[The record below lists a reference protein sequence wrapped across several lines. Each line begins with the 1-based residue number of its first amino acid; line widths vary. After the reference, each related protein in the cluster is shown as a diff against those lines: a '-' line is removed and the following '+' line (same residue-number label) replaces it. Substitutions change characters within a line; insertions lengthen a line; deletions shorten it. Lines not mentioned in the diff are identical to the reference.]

1 MSYCDWAI
9 TIGGARHV
17 FGEVEVVSWDIGGRE
32 YRTDDT
38 DRPRTDGRWF
48 GQDFATPGDVQIELI
63 IRAKGATR
71 QERFDNAM
79 ALREQFTRVWN
90 GDKIRFTPGA
100 VAELEIAGRALVE
113 GRPRH
118 VDWDDTRATFGVIRG
133 SALFVRDLDQAFEP
147 GASWESTTV
156 GLVPLQQG
164 GLIAPLIAPL
174 TTARR
179 SSRARSFE
187 VTSEEDVWP
196 IITVQG
202 PLQSGGKVELT
213 GGWSLHLNTALAYDQ
228 KAVFDTRPG
237 KRTMKLNGRSRNLLA
252 PTGARLSQ
260 LSIKPGIHE
269 VALRG
274 TSLEGTATVKLQWRN
289 VKKVI

>member
-1 MSYCDWAI
+1 MTYCDWSI
-9 TIGGARHV
+9 TVSGASHN
-17 FGEVEVVSWDIGGRE
+17 FDPVEVVSWNIGGRE
-32 YRTDDT
+32 YRADDT

-48 GQDFATPGDVQIELI
+48 GQDFATPGDVEIDLI
-63 IRAKGATR
+63 IRAKGKTR

-79 ALREQFTRVWN
+79 AIRNEFTAAWS

-100 VAELEIAGRALVE
+100 VAELQIAGTAIVE

-118 VDWDDTRATFGVIRG
+118 VDWDDERATFGIIRG
-133 SALFVRDLDQAFEP
+133 KAVFVRDLDQAFEP
-147 GASWESTTV
+147 GEMWQSVTV
-156 GLVPLQQG
+156 GLVPVQSG

-174 TTARR
+174 STTRT
-179 SSRARSFE
+179 STRARPFE
-187 VTSEEDVWP
+187 VVSDSPVWP

-202 PLQSGGKVELT
+202 PLQSGGTVELT
-213 GGWSLHLNTALAYDQ
+213 NGWTLALNTALAYDQ

-237 KRTMKLNGRSRNLLA
+237 KRTMKLNGKTMNLLS

-260 LSIKPGIHE
+260 LSIPPGIQE

-274 TSLEGTATVKLQWRN
+274 KSLEGTASVRVQWRN
-289 VKKVI
+289 IKKVI

>member
-9 TIGGARHV
+9 TIGGDRHV

-48 GQDFATPGDVQIELI
+48 GQDFATPGDVEIELI
-63 IRAKGATR
+63 IRAHGATR

-79 ALREQFTRVWN
+79 ALRAEFTRVWN

-100 VAELEIAGRALVE
+100 VASLEIAGRSIVE

-118 VDWDDTRATFGVIRG
+118 VDWDDTRATFGIIRG
-133 SALFVRDLDQAFEP
+133 SALFVRDLDQAYEP
-147 GASWESTTV
+147 GDIMESITV
-156 GLVPLQQG
+156 GLIPLQQG

-174 TTARR
+174 TTAR
-179 SSRARSFE
+179 SSTRARPFE
-187 VTSEEDVWP
+187 VTSNEDVWP
-196 IITVQG
+196 IITVSG

-213 GGWSLHLNTALAYDQ
+213 NGWSLHLNRSLAYDQ

-237 KRTMKLNGRSRNLLA
+237 KRTMKLNGKSMNLLA
-252 PTGARLSQ
+252 PSGARLSQ
-260 LSIKPGIHE
+260 LSIKPGIQE
-269 VALRG
+269 IALRG
-274 TSLEGTATVKLQWRN
+274 TSLEGTATVRVQWRN